1 MPRSD
6 TSIRVS
12 NFLTLDDASPDTIN
26 PDSAAVLENF
36 YKKRRVLQRR
46 AGQSEVAV
54 SPALTAVDLTDLEWC
69 RINGT
74 SHLIGVHQGDVRDFL
89 GGATAPI
96 ASNGTDRLPTAGDV
110 NGAFLDG
117 KLYLGN
123 GSDQNIRYTDQPL
136 AVDLPGTT
144 TEFLSLTDNAA
155 LGLYNINGS
164 VNNDFT
170 IAFWV
175 WLDVITGSEKAIV
188 SVFSDGSPD
197 NSIFSVN
204 YVPTGGEF
212 RFEVRDGLGAAKV
225 LPTVGLA
232 AAAGAWHFVIARHDA
247 AADRI
252 YIQVNG
258 GALLTSTAYTN
269 GINSSC
275 TADLRISGADN
286 GASAVTVPLDGR
298 VGPVGIWRTAEGG
311 GGALSNALMTAL
323 YNAGRPMLYRELP
336 WEFLTGMVAWYDNTE
351 TNGSRTNR
359 HTTGSAYDL
368 TAVGAGVGSALGPQT
383 FKVTAQVMVPQAAS
397 TLTLVSSGTSG
408 LPIGTYSYVVT
419 HMSADGNPGEP
430 TAAVS
435 ITIAAARTLSVQTIP
450 AVTTGQDQ
458 LGRIVWRSDNGG
470 PYAFLA
476 RILDTDTLYVDDNAP
491 EPDLSRLL
499 VVGNTRFPPCRY
511 LIEHQDRM
519 MGAHTLTSEGDK
531 STLHI
536 SNYREPWY
544 SPVAPNLEDP
554 SQGTRATIS
563 NKADDEITG
572 LCSHGGLVGLF
583 TSSEGYLLLGVDPN
597 DFRLQRF
604 SNHGCV
610 AHRTI
615 KSVRS
620 QLIWLA
626 PDGVYSWDG
635 TLVNWISEPVDAT
648 ITAMTAAQMAGAS
661 AHVWD
666 DKYFLN
672 WSAGCLYYDL
682 QYGIWGSLT
691 NNLWRKVT
699 VSPQISSQRERVY
712 AAREGTALVYELETG
727 TTDAIPSS
735 PTTITARWRSA
746 DWDMGLATREKRLSY
761 VETRFKKST
770 GTATITMRREGGEV
784 IQTLTHDIS
793 VVDNASDQVSKKL
806 QSIVEAG
813 RAELFSVEVSVPAA
827 LENPTAIEF
836 QAVGLQWNWGS

>member
-36 YKKRRVLQRR
+36 YKRRRVLQRR
-46 AGQSEVAV
+46 AGQSEIAV

-74 SHLIGVHQGDVRDFL
+74 SHLIGVHQGDVIDFL
-89 GGATAPI
+89 TGSTVPV
-96 ASNGTDRLPTAGDV
+96 SNGTDRLPTAGDV

-117 KLYLGN
+117 RLYLGN
-123 GSDQNIRYTDQPL
+123 GSDQNIRYDGSTTSL
-136 AVDLPGTT
+136 AADFPGTA
-144 TEFLSLTDNAA
+144 TEFLENTFSGALALYGAA
-155 LGLYNINGS
+155 GTVNQDMTICAWVNLDS
-164 VNNDFT
+164 VATNERT
-170 IAFWV
+170 
-175 WLDVITGSEKAIV
+175 IV
-188 SVFSDGSPD
+188 SIYDIATPG
-197 NSIFSVN
+197 NSHFTLHYDIV
-204 YVPTGGEF
+204 GAKF
-212 RFEVRDGLGAAKV
+212 RVKFRQAGTETAVSSA
-225 LPTVGLA
+225 LPTPAVVDT
-232 AAAGAWHFVIARHDA
+232 WYFVVAKHDA
-247 AADRI
+247 AADLI
-252 YIQVNG
+252 SIQVNNG
-258 GALLTSTAYTN
+258 TTATAAHSA
-269 GINSSC
+269 GIGLSAVDFRLAC
-275 TADLRISGADN
+275 LYN
-286 GASAVTVPLDGR
+286 GASGSAERLDGQI
-298 VGPVGIWRTAEGG
+298 GPVGVWRTEQGL
-311 GGALSNALMTAL
+311 GGALSAARMTQL
-323 YNAGRPMLYRELP
+323 YNGGLALHYDDLESGL
-336 WEFLTGMVAWYDNTE
+336 LTGMAAWWDNDAVSGT
-351 TNGSRTNR
+351 RTNK
-359 HTTGSAYDL
+359 HTTGSALDL
-368 TAVGAGVGSALGPQT
+368 TVEGTGSGVGSATGPVDV
-383 FKVTAQVMVPQAAS
+383 KPVAQVMVDPAAS

-419 HMSADGNPGEP
+419 HQSFDGHPGEP
-430 TAAVS
+430 TDPVS

-450 AVTTGQDQ
+450 AVTSGQDQ
-458 LGRIVWRSDNGG
+458 FGRVVWRSDNGG

-476 RILDTDTLYVDDNAP
+476 QLDDAATLYVDDNVP

-519 MGAHTLTSEGDK
+519 MGAHSLTSEGNK
-531 STLHI
+531 STLYI

-544 SPVAPNLEDP
+544 SPAAPDLEDP

-563 NKADDEITG
+563 NRADDEITG
-572 LCSHGGLVGLF
+572 LCSHGGVVGLF
-583 TSSEGYLLLGVDPN
+583 SSSEGYLLLGVEPN

-635 TLVNWISEPVDAT
+635 SRVNWISEPVDAT

-666 DKYFLN
+666 DKYFLD
-672 WSAGCLYYDL
+672 WSAGCLCYDL

-699 VSPQISSQRERVY
+699 VSPQIASQRERVY

-727 TTDAIPSS
+727 ATDAIPSS
-735 PTTITARWRSA
+735 PPTITARWRSA
-746 DWDMGLATREKRLSY
+746 DWDMGLATREKRVVY
-761 VETRFKKST
+761 VESRFKKST
-770 GTATITMRREGGEV
+770 GTATLTLRREGGEL

-806 QSIVEAG
+806 QSAVEQA
-813 RAELFSVEVSVPAA
+813 RAELFSLEVSIPSTASEVELQAA
-827 LENPTAIEF
+827 GA
-836 QAVGLQWNWGS
+836 QWVWAS

>member
-12 NFLTLDDASPDTIN
+12 NFLTLDDASPDTIA
-26 PDSAAVLENF
+26 PDSAAVLENL

-46 AGQSEVAV
+46 AGQSEITV
-54 SPALTAVDLTDLEWC
+54 SPALTAVDLTGLEWC

-74 SHLIGVHQGDVRDFL
+74 SHLIGIHQGDVRDFL

-96 ASNGTDRLPTAGDV
+96 ASNGTDRLSTAGDV

-117 KLYLGN
+117 RLYLGN
-123 GSDQNIRYTDQPL
+123 GTDQNIRYTDQPL
-136 AVDLPGTT
+136 ALDLPGTT
-144 TEFLSLTDNAA
+144 TDFLTLTDNAA
-155 LGLYNINGS
+155 LALYNINGS
-164 VNNDFT
+164 VNNDLT
-170 IAFWV
+170 VAFWV
-175 WLDVITGSEKAIV
+175 YLDSVSGSEKAVV
-188 SVFSDGSPD
+188 SIFSDGAPD

-204 YVPTGGEF
+204 FVPTGGEF

-225 LPTVGLA
+225 LPTSGLG
-232 AAAGAWHFVIARHDA
+232 AAAGTWHFVICRHDA

-258 GALLTSTAYTN
+258 GSLLTSTAYTQ

-323 YNAGRPMLYRELP
+323 YNSGRPLLFNELP
-336 WEFLTGMVAWYDNTE
+336 HQYLTGLVGWWDMTE
-351 TNGSRTNR
+351 ASGTRTNR
-359 HTTGSAYDL
+359 AATGTSLNLTPVGSA
-368 TAVGAGVGSALGPQT
+368 VSSALGPQT
-383 FKVTAQVMVPQAAS
+383 FKVVAQAMVPAAAS

-430 TAAVS
+430 TAPVS

-476 RILDTDTLYVDDNAP
+476 RILDTDTLYVDDNSPA
-491 EPDLSRLL
+491 PDLTRLL
-499 VVGNTRFPPCRY
+499 TVGNTRFPPCRY

-519 MGAHTLTSEGDK
+519 IGAHCLTTEGDK
-531 STLHI
+531 RTLAI
-536 SNYREPWY
+536 SNYQAPWY
-544 SPVAPNLEDP
+544 SPAAPDLEDP

-563 NKADDEITG
+563 NRADDEITG
-572 LCSHGGLVGLF
+572 LCSHGGVVAVF
-583 TSSEGYLLLGVDPN
+583 TSSEGHLLLGVEPN

-615 KSVRS
+615 KSARS
-620 QLIWLA
+620 LLIWLS

-635 TLVNWISEPVDAT
+635 SRVNWISEPVDAT

-666 DKYFLN
+666 DKYFLD

-691 NNLWRKVT
+691 NNLWRKVA
-699 VSPQISSQRERVY
+699 VAPQISSAREKVY
-712 AAREGTALVYELETG
+712 AAREGTAKVYELETG
-727 TTDAIPSS
+727 ATDAIPSS
-735 PTTITARWRSA
+735 PTTITARWRSP
-746 DWDMGLATREKRLSY
+746 DWDMGLPTRQKRVVY

-770 GTATITMRREGGEV
+770 GTATLTLRREGGETV
-784 IQTLTHDIS
+784 QSLTHDIS
-793 VVDNASDQVSKKL
+793 SVDDASHTVSRKL
-806 QSIVEAG
+806 QSAVEAA
-813 RAELFSVEVSVPAA
+813 RAELFSLEVSIPS
-827 LENPTAIEF
+827 TASEVEL
-836 QAVGLQWNWGS
+836 QAVGLNWVWAS